1 MYDGCGDETVKLKNI
16 LYLYLVIWLIFPCAV
31 FIIGVSGY
39 ELLIGT
45 HGTAFFIQGI
55 LNCTAAFSGSVL
67 AFLHYRTTFKTL
79 KNKLTLF
86 LVAAGV
92 AVLLLCGNFFCN
104 LLGSGEE
111 YHSFQSPDGMHNI
124 VIMEN
129 VSLISGQV
137 ALYERVNPFL
147 ISRKDY
153 IITDDG
159 YRPVCAGEYS
169 LVWQGNTVT
178 LTVSNGAGGQE
189 TISVMLNEQWPSKAN
204 GGMYEVCVSK
214 K

>member
-1 MYDGCGDETVKLKNI
+1 MKLKSI
-16 LYLYLVIWLIFPCAV
+16 LYLYLIIWLIFPCVV
-31 FIIGVSGY
+31 FMIWVSGC

-55 LNCTAAFSGSVL
+55 LNCAAALSGAVL
-67 AFLHYRTTFKTL
+67 AFLHYRTTPKTPQ
-79 KNKLTLF
+79 NKAALF
-86 LVAAGV
+86 GV
-92 AVLLLCGNFFCN
+92 SASIAVLLFCGNFFCK
-104 LLGSGEE
+104 LLDGGEE
-111 YHSFQSPDGMHNI
+111 YHSFQSSDGAHSI

-137 ALYERVNPFL
+137 ILYERVNPFL
-147 ISRKDY
+147 ISPKDC

-159 YRPVCAGEYS
+159 YRPVCAGEYL

-189 TISVMLNEQWPSKAN
+189 TISVILNGQ
-204 GGMYEVCVSK
+204 
-214 K
+214 